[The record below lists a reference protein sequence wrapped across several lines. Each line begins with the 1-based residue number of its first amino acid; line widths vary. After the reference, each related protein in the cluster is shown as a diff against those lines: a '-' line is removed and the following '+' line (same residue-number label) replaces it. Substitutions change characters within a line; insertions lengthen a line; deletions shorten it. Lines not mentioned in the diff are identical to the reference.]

1 LSSVSNEKKKEGKK
15 MVFAFGQPGPW
26 QIQICLVLIAV
37 LFGAKRIPDL
47 ARSIGKAKGEF
58 KKGLLEGEQDD
69 KESDEA
75 KASAKE
81 IDSAAK

>member
-1 LSSVSNEKKKEGKK
+1 

-26 QIQICLVLIAV
+26 QILICLVLIAV

-58 KKGLLEGEQDD
+58 KKGLLEGE
-69 KESDEA
+69 KEEKEAEAAAKTDEPV
-75 KASAKE
+75 KE
-81 IDSAAK
+81 IVGDAK